1 MSWVTGIW
9 SFCGGACLALGL
21 KQIALWSHDRNARAS
36 LAFSG
41 MALSV
46 AAMAAF
52 ELAMMRAS
60 TLDRFGLLMRW
71 IHVPVFVL
79 VVCLVIFVRLYF
91 GTGGLWLGSAA
102 CGLRLVSLVL
112 NLILLGLSYPPLTS
126 LGHVEFLGERVSVAK
141 GVHSWLLEIEIGNLS
156 SLLLLAFVVDAS
168 VALWRRGGRNARRRA
183 AVVGGSVAIFIVIAA
198 GLTVFIRLG
207 VVHAPCVL
215 TPAFLVF
222 VVAMSYELVYDHAGI
237 RRDLDERLRL
247 QALIASAGTA
257 FVNVAPYQVDEEIEK
272 WMRRMITA
280 LDADRIGLFE
290 FTGDHNVARNT
301 HQATREGVPN
311 LPQEFSYDEVPWYL
325 GEIRAARPVV
335 LSDVLREL
343 PPQATAEREL
353 ATKHRTRALMG
364 FPVAMGGAVVR
375 GIDCVTVQETR
386 VWSEAAQNALRSV
399 GQIFAH
405 ALAERQAEIALRE
418 SEQRFRIVAD
428 SAPVL
433 IWMSGPDKLCTF
445 FNKTWLEFTGR
456 TLEQEMGNGWA
467 EGVHPDDL
475 QCCLK
480 TYAEAFDGWQPFVM
494 QYRLRRYDGEY
505 RWVSDNGVPRYDD
518 RNNFAG
524 YIGSCVDVTESISNE
539 QALRESEERMSLV
552 IDAANLG
559 LWEWNVSK
567 DELWGSKARRALLGL
582 PTAGKIKLEEGLSAV
597 HVDDRDRVRQTFKD
611 AVRTGENYHVEYR
624 VVLPGGSVRWTDHRG
639 RCVKGVAARDLVLR
653 GISMD
658 VTEQKRAEEK
668 FRLAVEASPSGIL
681 LVNQTGQIVL
691 VNAHIE
697 ELFGYGREEL
707 IGQSVEILVPERFAS
722 KHPEYRANFL
732 AAPTRRAMGAG
743 RELFGRRKDGSEFPV
758 EIGLNPIET
767 PDGILVLAS
776 VVDISAR
783 KRAEEEAQLRR
794 AEINRLTR
802 VSLLGEMAGSIAH
815 EVNQP
820 LGAMMAN
827 ASAMIHFIDRGHV
840 DAKQLREILSSVV
853 RDGRR
858 ASDVIGNIRDT
869 IKKGTAAQKNVA
881 LNDIVRNVMHMV
893 QPDAAALSC
902 DLRASLAEHL
912 PTIDADPVQIQQV
925 LINLLGNAFD
935 AMRDI
940 SPSKRKV
947 EIATELDAG
956 SVRVSVRDH
965 GLGIGKTSSERLF
978 EQFYTT
984 KEDGL
989 GMGLAIVRSIIQA
1002 HSGTIS
1008 AENAE
1013 GGGARFVFGLPAGNG
1028 SLE

>member
-1 MSWVTGIW
+1 
-9 SFCGGACLALGL
+9 
-21 KQIALWSHDRNARAS
+21 
-36 LAFSG
+36 
-41 MALSV
+41 
-46 AAMAAF
+46 
-52 ELAMMRAS
+52 
-60 TLDRFGLLMRW
+60 
-71 IHVPVFVL
+71 
-79 VVCLVIFVRLYF
+79 
-91 GTGGLWLGSAA
+91 
-102 CGLRLVSLVL
+102 
-112 NLILLGLSYPPLTS
+112 
-126 LGHVEFLGERVSVAK
+126 
-141 GVHSWLLEIEIGNLS
+141 
-156 SLLLLAFVVDAS
+156 
-168 VALWRRGGRNARRRA
+168 
-183 AVVGGSVAIFIVIAA
+183 
-198 GLTVFIRLG
+198 
-207 VVHAPCVL
+207 
-215 TPAFLVF
+215 
-222 VVAMSYELVYDHAGI
+222 
-237 RRDLDERLRL
+237 
-247 QALIASAGTA
+247 
-257 FVNVAPYQVDEEIEK
+257 
-272 WMRRMITA
+272 
-280 LDADRIGLFE
+280 
-290 FTGDHNVARNT
+290 
-301 HQATREGVPN
+301 
-311 LPQEFSYDEVPWYL
+311 
-325 GEIRAARPVV
+325 
-335 LSDVLREL
+335 
-343 PPQATAEREL
+343 
-353 ATKHRTRALMG
+353 
-364 FPVAMGGAVVR
+364 
-375 GIDCVTVQETR
+375 
-386 VWSEAAQNALRSV
+386 
-399 GQIFAH
+399 
-405 ALAERQAEIALRE
+405 
-418 SEQRFRIVAD
+418 
-428 SAPVL
+428 
-433 IWMSGPDKLCTF
+433 
-445 FNKTWLEFTGR
+445 
-456 TLEQEMGNGWA
+456 
-467 EGVHPDDL
+467 
-475 QCCLK
+475 
-480 TYAEAFDGWQPFVM
+480 
-494 QYRLRRYDGEY
+494 
-505 RWVSDNGVPRYDD
+505 
-518 RNNFAG
+518 
-524 YIGSCVDVTESISNE
+524 
-539 QALRESEERMSLV
+539 
-552 IDAANLG
+552 
-559 LWEWNVSK
+559 
-567 DELWGSKARRALLGL
+567 
-582 PTAGKIKLEEGLSAV
+582 
-597 HVDDRDRVRQTFKD
+597 
-611 AVRTGENYHVEYR
+611 
-624 VVLPGGSVRWTDHRG
+624 
-639 RCVKGVAARDLVLR
+639 
-653 GISMD
+653 MD

-902 DLRASLAEHL
+902 ELRASLAEHL

-1013 GGGARFVFGLPAGNG
+1013 GGGARFVFGLPAGNR